1 MTIIK
6 RELGLDRDFI
16 AYHFRKG
23 DSIEVM
29 QKIDKTNTK
38 LKDGDEGII
47 TEVDE
52 NGFIHVDWDR
62 GFSDYVIPEVDIFMT
77 THNRDN

>member
-23 DSIEVM
+23 DTIEVM
-29 QKIDKTNTK
+29 QKIDKNKYKTK
-38 LKDGDEGII
+38 R
-47 TEVDE
+47 
-52 NGFIHVDWDR
+52 WRR
-62 GFSDYVIPEVDIFMT
+62 GNNYRS
-77 THNRDN
+77 

>member
-29 QKIDKTNTK
+29 KMV
-38 LKDGDEGII
+38 L
-47 TEVDE
+47 
-52 NGFIHVDWDR
+52 
-62 GFSDYVIPEVDIFMT
+62 FM
-77 THNRDN
+77 